1 MSQFSDNVKSLM
13 LEKGI
18 SQTDLCPRTG
28 IGKSNLCEYLSD
40 KYFPK
45 PNKLKLIAEALGV
58 TTVDLMG
65 KGVLPSSAPATS
77 FNDEMERELLEK
89 FRKLPDVQ
97 KSELMDIIDVKL
109 NYWAKPDKFKMVDTS
124 ECPF

>member
-13 LEKGI
+13 LQKGI
-18 SQTDLCPRTG
+18 SQTDLCLRTG
-28 IGKSNLCEYLSD
+28 IGKSNLSEYLSD

-45 PNKLKLIAEALGV
+45 PNSL
-58 TTVDLMG
+58 
-65 KGVLPSSAPATS
+65 
-77 FNDEMERELLEK
+77 NDDMERELLEK

-109 NYWAKPDKFKMVDTS
+109 NYWAKSDNFKMVDTS
-124 ECPF
+124 DCPF

>member
-18 SQTDLCPRTG
+18 SQTDLCLRTG
-28 IGKSNLCEYLSD
+28 IGKSNLSEYLSD

-65 KGVLPSSAPATS
+65 KGVAPSSAPATS
-77 FNDEMERELLEK
+77 LNDDMERELLEK

>member
-13 LEKGI
+13 LQEGI
-18 SQTDLCPRTG
+18 SQTDLCLRTG
-28 IGKSNLCEYLSD
+28 IGKSNLSEYLSD

-65 KGVLPSSAPATS
+65 KGE
-77 FNDEMERELLEK
+77 F
-89 FRKLPDVQ
+89 DVAVPVPYTHESL
-97 KSELMDIIDVKL
+97 K
-109 NYWAKPDKFKMVDTS
+109 A
-124 ECPF
+124 

>member
-1 MSQFSDNVKSLM
+1 M
-13 LEKGI
+13 LQKGI
-18 SQTDLCPRTG
+18 SQTDLCLRTG
-28 IGKSNLCEYLSD
+28 IGKSNLSEYLSD

-58 TTVDLMG
+58 TTVDLMV
-65 KGVLPSSAPATS
+65 KGVAPSSAPATS
-77 FNDEMERELLEK
+77 FNMERELLEK

-109 NYWAKPDKFKMVDTS
+109 NYWAKSDNLKMVDTS
-124 ECPF
+124 DCPF

>member
-1 MSQFSDNVKSLM
+1 
-13 LEKGI
+13 
-18 SQTDLCPRTG
+18 
-28 IGKSNLCEYLSD
+28 
-40 KYFPK
+40 
-45 PNKLKLIAEALGV
+45 
-58 TTVDLMG
+58 MG
-65 KGVLPSSAPATS
+65 KGVAPSSAPATS
-77 FNDEMERELLEK
+77 FSDEMERELLEK